1 MNINELRFSDED
13 QRIIANTEQL
23 YEGMLAALRERKDIG
38 YTRMA
43 WKTINAAEYLYAWP
57 QQGGEKSLG
66 RRSADTEK
74 QLTDFD
80 TSASALDSQIEGISS
95 ALEKVLAQYK
105 ALHLPQ
111 IMSLPAKILRLLDL
125 QGHLGK
131 DLIVVGTNAFAAYE
145 IEAGQRFA
153 HGMDETEDFDLSW
166 CRDSEISLHATTR
179 ITGSPLFTAIKQVDS
194 SFRIND
200 KRPYRAINNKGYE
213 VELLTA
219 PSVMKS
225 LATNEIFSTAAI
237 PEQEW
242 LLKGNPY
249 DISPAPVM
257 AHLHPL
263 SFQIPAGW
271 RAQMWLANKPERRSD
286 KKERTQSK
294 ATSCFVSLPKQ
305 CASPTPSTMISSSR
319 YRANWSKPSTR
330 GRLATNIF
338 RAPIDSSRRWVSGT
352 DDEQIFPE
360 C

>member
-200 KRPYRAINNKGYE
+200 KRPYQAINNKGYE

-242 LLKGNPY
+242 LLKGKPIRHIACAR
-249 DISPAPVM
+249 DGSPAPLVVPDPRWM
-257 AHLHPL
+257 ALHK
-263 SFQIPAGW
+263 
-271 RAQMWLANKPERRSD
+271 MWLANKPERRSD
-286 KKERTQSK
+286 KKGKDAKQGDILLRVVTETMRITHPVDND
-294 ATSCFVSLPKQ
+294 FVLSLPSELIETFNAWAVRHKYI
-305 CASPTPSTMISSSR
+305 PST
-319 YRANWSKPSTR
+319 
-330 GRLATNIF
+330 
-338 RAPIDSSRRWVSGT
+338 DRRESAVGKWY
-352 DDEQIFPE
+352 
-360 C
+360 